1 MSQPKTFGL
10 FCMNSWFFIFVITK
24 IHIVFIILNIVII
37 RIIQIRFQQKVVF
50 PDSHRSDLEDS
61 GVTSRRDLHGSQNLG
76 ESWKVSG
83 TGSLT
88 ESSTQEKDDLNN
100 KCDSANTWPWKKMFS
115 GCFEDK
121 EDKEKYF
128 RSRPGSGRFSNMRFI
143 LENPTEVFTRAVTIY
158 ERMRQNQRK
167 RCTYHYQID
176 CYIF

>member
-1 MSQPKTFGL
+1 M
-10 FCMNSWFFIFVITK
+10 
-24 IHIVFIILNIVII
+24 ILNTII
-37 RIIQIRFQQKVVF
+37 IWIIQIRFQQKLVF

-158 ERMRQNQRK
+158 ERNIGTHNTNHTIIWFEQYLENLCPALLFMIPRMIQCDVNTWVK
-167 RCTYHYQID
+167 
-176 CYIF
+176 